1 MKYLSILLLL
11 VIIAVSCKTVKNSNK
26 QLFVTTY
33 QWEKLGYDDIGII
46 PESEI
51 EFVGSGL
58 FKQKDS
64 FVYVLAL
71 DTTTIIL
78 KVNDGHK
85 TKQYTIIPTPNSNFN
100 ESWKDLPL
108 GEKPTPMTQE
118 QTSVFRLFS
127 KYKLLNEKAPDF
139 EVNTIQGEVLNEKML
154 HGKITLLNFWYCGC
168 LPCMAELPALN
179 TLQKKYANDTTVQI
193 FSVFNDSIMLD
204 KTGQQRFQSTA
215 YSSET
220 SKFRLVNTLLTQI
233 PNGKELNSS
242 FNVIGF
248 PTNLIIDNNGVIRK
262 IEVGANPEGDNS
274 YLVESF
280 TNQIEALRAQMIN
293 QR

>member
-1 MKYLSILLLL
+1 MKSLPKLLLL
-11 VIIAVSCKTVKNSNK
+11 VIIAASCDSVKENNK

-33 QWEKLGYDDIGII
+33 QWEKLRYDDIGII

-51 EFVGSGL
+51 EFMGSGL
-58 FKQKDS
+58 IKQKDS

-85 TKQYTIIPTPNSNFN
+85 TKKYTIVPSPNPNFK

-108 GEKPTPMTQE
+108 GEQPTPMTHE
-118 QTSVFRLFS
+118 QASVFRLYS
-127 KYKLLNEKAPDF
+127 CYRLLNEKVPDF

-154 HGKITLLNFWYCGC
+154 HGKITLLNFWYYGC

-179 TLQKKYANDTTVQI
+179 ELQNKYANDSLVQLFSI
-193 FSVFNDSIMLD
+193 FKDSIIID
-204 KTGQQRFQSTA
+204 ETGQLHFQSTG
-215 YSSET
+215 YSSDT
-220 SKFRLVNTLLTQI
+220 SKFRLANTTLTQI
-233 PNGKELNSS
+233 PNGKNINSL
-242 FNVIGF
+242 FNTIGF
-248 PTNLIIDNNGVIRK
+248 PTNLIIDSDGVIRT

-280 TNQIEALRAQMIN
+280 TNQIEALKTQMAN
-293 QR
+293 